1 MSRAGISK
9 YGRADAGGVAIPK
22 RHSQVVVSSLTVTEK
37 VYPYFA
43 ATDAAGLD
51 LAIKASLSFV

>member
-43 ATDAAGLD
+43 ATDPVLD
-51 LAIKASLSFV
+51 LAIKASLFFV